1 MVKYVGIAHFFER
14 KNNEITTQYFKGF
27 TGGRCIELDVRRLRA
42 PCVGSNLGRQR
53 HLGLLHGLFRIFGQ
67 LGYFR
72 QLGQLRHGFLRIVGQ
87 FRFERLRLEVNEVTE
102 TALVAV
108 GKLFLLTILLALSV
122 TACNNG
128 ASDHAGGGTSTSP
141 IGKASADG
149 GSEAGAS
156 LGTRI
161 DDSVITTKVKAALMA
176 DGAIKGS
183 DISVETRRGEVMLS
197 GVVNSDAQIDKAV
210 KVANGVDGVKAV
222 DNKMTVKR

>member
-27 TGGRCIELDVRRLRA
+27 TGGRCIEFDVRGLRA
-42 PCVGSNLGRQR
+42 SRVRSNVGRQR
-53 HLGLLHGLFRIFGQ
+53 HLGHHGIFRIVGQ
-67 LGYFR
+67 LRHFR
-72 QLGQLRHGFLRIVGQ
+72 KLGQLRHGFVRIVGQ
-87 FRFERLRLEVNEVTE
+87 FRFERLWREVNEVTE

-108 GKLFLLTILLALSV
+108 GKLFLLTILMALSV

-128 ASDHAGGGTSTSP
+128 ALDHADGGTKTSP

-161 DDSVITTKVKAALMA
+161 DDSVVTTKVKAALMA

-222 DNKMTVKR
+222 DNKMAVKR

>member
-1 MVKYVGIAHFFER
+1 V
-14 KNNEITTQYFKGF
+14 
-27 TGGRCIELDVRRLRA
+27 
-42 PCVGSNLGRQR
+42 S
-53 HLGLLHGLFRIFGQ
+53 
-67 LGYFR
+67 
-72 QLGQLRHGFLRIVGQ
+72 
-87 FRFERLRLEVNEVTE
+87 EVTE

-108 GKLFLLTILLALSV
+108 SKFFLLTILLALSV

-128 ASDHAGGGTSTSP
+128 ASDQANGSTSASP
-141 IGKASADG
+141 ISKASAAG
-149 GSEAGAS
+149 GNEAGAS

-161 DDSVITTKVKAALMA
+161 DDSVITTKVKATLMA

-183 DISVETRRGEVMLS
+183 DISVETRRGEVVLS